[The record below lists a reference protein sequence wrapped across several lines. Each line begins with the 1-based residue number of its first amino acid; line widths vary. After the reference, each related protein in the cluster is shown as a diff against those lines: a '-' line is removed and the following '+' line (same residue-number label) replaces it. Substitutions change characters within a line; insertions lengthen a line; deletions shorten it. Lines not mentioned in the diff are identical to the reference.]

1 MTQVYQTIKAKDY
14 NEERTIEYLTEFIDE
29 IDNVKA
35 DVSEQRRVFIRN
47 KRLRTF
53 DSNFKIYSWQYYLKR
68 YISNSKN
75 FNVK

>member
-1 MTQVYQTIKAKDY
+1 MNLREFLMTQVYQTIKAKDY

-47 KRLRTF
+47 KRLRT
-53 DSNFKIYSWQYYLKR
+53 LR
-68 YISNSKN
+68 RRLSKLGIN
-75 FNVK
+75 ELS

>member
-1 MTQVYQTIKAKDY
+1 MNLREFLMTQVYQTIKAKDY

-47 KRLRTF
+47 KRLRTLRR
-53 DSNFKIYSWQYYLKR
+53 KL
-68 YISNSKN
+68 SKLGMN
-75 FNVK
+75 ELS

>member
-1 MTQVYQTIKAKDY
+1 MNLREFLMTQVYQTIKAKDY

-47 KRLRTF
+47 KRLRT
-53 DSNFKIYSWQYYLKR
+53 LR
-68 YISNSKN
+68 RRLSKLGMN
-75 FNVK
+75 ELS

>member
-1 MTQVYQTIKAKDY
+1 MNLRKFLMTQVYQTIKAKDY

-47 KRLRTF
+47 KRLRT
-53 DSNFKIYSWQYYLKR
+53 LR
-68 YISNSKN
+68 RRLSKLGVN
-75 FNVK
+75 ELS

>member
-1 MTQVYQTIKAKDY
+1 MNLREFLMTQVYQTIKAKDY

-47 KRLRTF
+47 KRLRT
-53 DSNFKIYSWQYYLKR
+53 LR
-68 YISNSKN
+68 RRLSKLGVN
-75 FNVK
+75 ELS